1 MVVILA
7 NSYIVKII
15 SSVKAKWTFF
25 RLQTSISFAAY
36 GFASN
41 QKVMNKKSAFT
52 AIRILQVK
60 IDV

>member
-1 MVVILA
+1 MQA
-7 NSYIVKII
+7 
-15 SSVKAKWTFF
+15 
-25 RLQTSISFAAY
+25 SISFAAY